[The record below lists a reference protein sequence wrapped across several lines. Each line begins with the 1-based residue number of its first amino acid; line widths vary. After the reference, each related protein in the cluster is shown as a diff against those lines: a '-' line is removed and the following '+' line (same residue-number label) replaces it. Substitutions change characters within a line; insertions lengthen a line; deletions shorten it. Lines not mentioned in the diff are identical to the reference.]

1 MTMETWLNL
10 LAQIEIIELPSG
22 SDIWTQEELSQF
34 EKETDI
40 ILPQNYKEYCQ
51 VFGSGQ
57 FGDYM
62 TIYAPYPYLS
72 SMSLENIKE
81 EIVEF
86 PEPQHGKKMNVE
98 SLNELLNSA
107 FVFGTNSICDI
118 AFWDLRTYSDSDRN
132 YDIYFA
138 NSDYFGGDIYLLGRD
153 FYEFVRDFC
162 LGLKSYEVLPADKR
176 PRSEEI
182 SLVFARAQREH
193 LRLEEQRYLSFKKH
207 ESYLKTLYYQE

>member
-1 MTMETWLNL
+1 METWLNL

-62 TIYAPYPYLS
+62 TIYAPYPHLS

-81 EIVEF
+81 DIAEF
-86 PEPQHGKKMNVE
+86 PDPEHGKMMNVE
-98 SLNELLNSA
+98 SLKQLLNCA
-107 FVFGTNSICDI
+107 FVFGGNPMSDTV
-118 AFWDLRTYSDSDRN
+118 FWDLRTYSDSDKS
-132 YDIYFA
+132 YDIYLA
-138 NSDYFGGDIYLLGRD
+138 NADCFDGGIYLVGRD

-162 LGLKSYEVLPADKR
+162 LGLKSYKFLPAFKR
-176 PRSEEI
+176 PRSQEI
-182 SLVFARAQREH
+182 APIFARMQRES
-193 LRLEEQRYLSFKKH
+193 LILAEKRYLFDKPSA
-207 ESYLKTLYYQE
+207 KTI